1 MPWEF
6 TSCGFVDQ
14 PRLPVSLRWR
24 NWCVGNHQ
32 ARSRV
37 GAKVFGARILFLL
50 FRLLFH
56 IVAPPTTVGQ
66 DQVGTLKRGDSS
78 RGSDGLSRETS
89 EGDTGGPPRS
99 GENDRQSNYAGGDEA
114 GHFEGDGN
122 DEHVG
127 GACSSQKWDRRGFS
141 QDGVHRET
149 DSYYGPDGFD
159 FYGYDQE
166 GYDREGYDSG
176 GYNRRGSLRH
186 A

>member
-1 MPWEF
+1 MG
-6 TSCGFVDQ
+6 S
-14 PRLPVSLRWR
+14 
-24 NWCVGNHQ
+24 
-32 ARSRV
+32 
-37 GAKVFGARILFLL
+37 KVFGARILFLF

-66 DQVGTLKRGDSS
+66 DQVGTLKNGDSS
-78 RGSDGLSRETS
+78 RGSHGLSRETS
-89 EGDTGGPPRS
+89 VGDTGGPPPS
-99 GENDRQSNYAGGDEA
+99 GENVRQRDYAGGDEA

-127 GACSSQKWDRRGFS
+127 GACSSQEWDRRGFS

-149 DSYYGPDGFD
+149 DSYYGPDGFE

-166 GYDREGYDSG
+166 GYDQEGYDSE
-176 GYNRRGSLRH
+176 GYNRRGSLRR